1 MSLYQIPESEIR
13 IELGAPVPFAG
24 RKRRDLLIA
33 AALGAPFGTRDPV
46 DLALLSAASRKEDLR
61 HYEQTGFTPLEPRL
75 ARSVARVRRVD
86 SGEEALFAR
95 GEVDTILYLC
105 HPDEATRYRAEL
117 LAEMQMT
124 HGFRALGVGR
134 GSIAPDGSERW
145 DFLGYIPVRATR
157 QKSRRSEEPGDFY
170 YVPVWD
176 WQLRVLHWLSVLL
189 IIVLS
194 VTGLLMGSSRFV
206 YGVAGGFSNYLS
218 WLRLVHFVA
227 GWLLLCAA
235 ILRIAG
241 LFLASN
247 RFQRWYALFPVR
259 VRDLKNLLQVAQNYL
274 FCRFD
279 RPPHY
284 IGHNPLQQVAYTAI
298 FGVGLLALV
307 TGFALYALYDP
318 GNFLFRYFVWFDN
331 LVGVQYLRLA
341 HQLIMWIFLAFI
353 PIHVYLSVR
362 ADTVE
367 REGALSSIVSGGR
380 WCRKGTRFEDGP
392 PTIDD

>member
-1 MSLYQIPESEIR
+1 MSLYDIPESEIR
-13 IELGAPVPFAG
+13 IELEDPVPFSG
-24 RKRRDLLIA
+24 RKRRELLIA
-33 AALGAPFGTRDPV
+33 AALGAPFGTDDPV
-46 DLALLSAASRKEDLR
+46 DLALLSAASKKEDLR
-61 HYEQTGFTPLEPRL
+61 HYEQLAFTPLEPRL

-86 SGEEALFAR
+86 SGEEALIAR
-95 GEVDTILYLC
+95 GEVDSILYLC
-105 HPDEATRYRAEL
+105 HPDEATRYRAEMQ
-117 LAEMQMT
+117 AEMRMT

-134 GSIAPDGSERW
+134 GSVAADGSERW

-157 QKSRRSEEPGDFY
+157 RKSRRIEEPAEFR

-176 WQLRVLHWLSVLL
+176 WQLRVLHWFSVFL
-189 IIVLS
+189 ILVLS
-194 VTGLLMGSSRFV
+194 ATGLLMGSGRLV
-206 YGVAGGFSNYLS
+206 YGGAEGFTNYLS

-247 RFQRWYALFPVR
+247 QFQRWYALFPVR
-259 VRDLKNLLQVAQNYL
+259 MRDLKNLVQVALNYL

-298 FGVGLLALV
+298 FGVGLLALF

-318 GNFLFRYFVWFDN
+318 GNIVFRYFVMFDD
-331 LVGVQYLRLA
+331 LVGVQYVRLV
-341 HQLIMWIFLAFI
+341 HQFVMWIFLAFI

-380 WCRKGTRFEDGP
+380 WCRKGTHFEDA
-392 PTIDD
+392 

>member
-1 MSLYQIPESEIR
+1 MSLYDIPESEIR
-13 IELGAPVPFAG
+13 IELEDPVPFSG
-24 RKRRDLLIA
+24 RKRRELLIA
-33 AALGAPFGTRDPV
+33 AALGAPFGTDDPV
-46 DLALLSAASRKEDLR
+46 DLALLSAASKKEDLR
-61 HYEQTGFTPLEPRL
+61 HYEQLAFTPLEPRL

-86 SGEEALFAR
+86 SGEEALIAR
-95 GEVDTILYLC
+95 GEVDSILYLC
-105 HPDEATRYRAEL
+105 HPDEATRYRAEMQ
-117 LAEMQMT
+117 AEMRMT

-134 GSIAPDGSERW
+134 GSVAPDGSEHW
-145 DFLGYIPVRATR
+145 EFQGYIPVRATR
-157 QKSRRSEEPGDFY
+157 RKSRRIEEPAEFR
-170 YVPVWD
+170 YVSVWD
-176 WQLRVLHWLSVLL
+176 WQLRVLHWFSVFL
-189 IIVLS
+189 ILVLS
-194 VTGLLMGSSRFV
+194 ATGLLMGSGRLV
-206 YGVAGGFSNYLS
+206 YSGAEGFTNYLS

-247 RFQRWYALFPVR
+247 QFQRWYALFPVR
-259 VRDLKNLLQVAQNYL
+259 VRDLKNLVQVALNYL

-298 FGVGLLALV
+298 FGVGLLALF

-318 GNFLFRYFVWFDN
+318 GNIVFRYFVMFDD
-331 LVGVQYLRLA
+331 LVGVQYVRLA
-341 HQLIMWIFLAFI
+341 HQFVMWIFLAFI

-380 WCRKGTRFEDGP
+380 WCRKGTHFEDA
-392 PTIDD
+392 

>member
-1 MSLYQIPESEIR
+1 MSLYDIPESEIR
-13 IELGAPVPFAG
+13 IELEDPVPFSG
-24 RKRRDLLIA
+24 RKRRELLIA
-33 AALGAPFGTRDPV
+33 AALGAPFGTDDPV
-46 DLALLSAASRKEDLR
+46 DLALLSAASKKEDLR
-61 HYEQTGFTPLEPRL
+61 HYEQLAFTPLEPRL

-86 SGEEALFAR
+86 SGEEALIAR
-95 GEVDTILYLC
+95 GEVDSILYLC
-105 HPDEATRYRAEL
+105 HPDEATRYRAEMQ
-117 LAEMQMT
+117 AEMRMT

-134 GSIAPDGSERW
+134 GSVAPDGSERW
-145 DFLGYIPVRATR
+145 EFLGYIPVRATR
-157 QKSRRSEEPGDFY
+157 RKSRRIEEPAEFR

-176 WQLRVLHWLSVLL
+176 WQLRVLHWFSVFL
-189 IIVLS
+189 ILVLS
-194 VTGLLMGSSRFV
+194 ATGLLMGSGRLV
-206 YGVAGGFSNYLS
+206 YGGAEGFTNYLS

-247 RFQRWYALFPVR
+247 QFQRWYALFPVR
-259 VRDLKNLLQVAQNYL
+259 VRDLKNLVQVALNYL

-298 FGVGLLALV
+298 FGVGLLALF

-318 GNFLFRYFVWFDN
+318 GNIVFRYFVMFDD
-331 LVGVQYLRLA
+331 LVGVQYVRLV
-341 HQLIMWIFLAFI
+341 HQFVMWIFLAFI

-380 WCRKGTRFEDGP
+380 WCRKGTHFEDA
-392 PTIDD
+392 

>member
-1 MSLYQIPESEIR
+1 MSLYDIPESEIR
-13 IELGAPVPFAG
+13 IELEDPVPFSG
-24 RKRRDLLIA
+24 RKRRELLIA
-33 AALGAPFGTRDPV
+33 AALGAPFGTDDPV
-46 DLALLSAASRKEDLR
+46 DLALLSAASKKEDLR
-61 HYEQTGFTPLEPRL
+61 HYEQLAFTPLEPQL

-86 SGEEALFAR
+86 SGEEVMIAR
-95 GEVDTILYLC
+95 GEVDGILYLC
-105 HPDEATRYRAEL
+105 HPDEATRYRAE
-117 LAEMQMT
+117 MQAQMRMT
-124 HGFRALGVGR
+124 HGFRALGIGK
-134 GSIAPDGSERW
+134 GSVAQDGSERW
-145 DFLGYIPVRATR
+145 EFLGYIPVRATR
-157 QKSRRSEEPGDFY
+157 RKSRRIEEPGDFQ

-176 WQLRVLHWLSVLL
+176 WQLRALHWFSVFL
-189 IIVLS
+189 ILVLS
-194 VTGLLMGSSRFV
+194 ATGLLMGSGRLV
-206 YGVAGGFSNYLS
+206 YGGAEGFTNYLS

-247 RFQRWYALFPVR
+247 QFQRWYALFPVR
-259 VRDLKNLLQVAQNYL
+259 MRDLKNLVQVALNYL

-298 FGVGLLALV
+298 FGVGLLAIF

-318 GNFLFRYFVWFDN
+318 GNFVFRYFVMFDD
-331 LVGVQYLRLA
+331 LVGVQYVRLA
-341 HQLIMWIFLAFI
+341 HQFVMWIFLAFI

-380 WCRKGTRFEDGP
+380 WCRKGTHFEDA
-392 PTIDD
+392 

>member
-1 MSLYQIPESEIR
+1 MSLYDIPESEIR
-13 IELGAPVPFAG
+13 IELEDPVPFG
-24 RKRRDLLIA
+24 GKKKRELLIA
-33 AALGAPFGTRDPV
+33 AALGAPFGTGDPV
-46 DLALLSAASRKEDLR
+46 DLALLSAASKKEDLR
-61 HYEQTGFTPLEPRL
+61 HYEQLAFTPLEPQL

-86 SGEEALFAR
+86 SGEEVMIAR
-95 GEVDTILYLC
+95 GEVDGILYLC
-105 HPDEATRYRAEL
+105 HPDEATRYRAEMQ
-117 LAEMQMT
+117 AEMRMT
-124 HGFRALGVGR
+124 HGFRALGIGR
-134 GSIAPDGSERW
+134 GSVAPDGSERW
-145 DFLGYIPVRATR
+145 EFLGYIPVRATR
-157 QKSRRSEEPGDFY
+157 RKSRRIEEPAEFR

-176 WQLRVLHWLSVLL
+176 WQLRVLHWFSVFLILILSA
-189 IIVLS
+189 
-194 VTGLLMGSSRFV
+194 TGLLMGSGRLV
-206 YGVAGGFSNYLS
+206 YGGAEGFTNYLS

-247 RFQRWYALFPVR
+247 QFQRWYALFPVR
-259 VRDLKNLLQVAQNYL
+259 MRDLKNLVQVALNYL

-298 FGVGLLALV
+298 FGVGLLALF

-318 GNFLFRYFVWFDN
+318 GNLVFRYFVMFDD
-331 LVGVQYLRLA
+331 LVGVQYVRLV
-341 HQLIMWIFLAFI
+341 HQFVMWIFLAFI

-380 WCRKGTRFEDGP
+380 WCRKGTHFEDA
-392 PTIDD
+392 

>member
-1 MSLYQIPESEIR
+1 MSLYDIPESEIR
-13 IELGAPVPFAG
+13 IELEDPVPFG
-24 RKRRDLLIA
+24 RRKRRELLIA
-33 AALGAPFGTRDPV
+33 AALGAPFGTDDPV
-46 DLALLSAASRKEDLR
+46 DLALLSAASKKEDLR
-61 HYEQTGFTPLEPRL
+61 HYEQLAFTPLEPRL

-86 SGEEALFAR
+86 SGEEALIAR
-95 GEVDTILYLC
+95 GEVDGILYLC
-105 HPDEATRYRAEL
+105 HPDEATRYRAEMQ
-117 LAEMQMT
+117 AEMRMT
-124 HGFRALGVGR
+124 HGFRALGIGR
-134 GSIAPDGSERW
+134 GSVAPDGSERW

-157 QKSRRSEEPGDFY
+157 RKSRRIEEPAEFR

-176 WQLRVLHWLSVLL
+176 WQLRVLHWFSVFL
-189 IIVLS
+189 ILVLS
-194 VTGLLMGSSRFV
+194 ATGLLMGSGRLV
-206 YGVAGGFSNYLS
+206 YGGAEGFTNYLS

-247 RFQRWYALFPVR
+247 QFQRWYALFPVR
-259 VRDLKNLLQVAQNYL
+259 MRDLKNLVQVALNYL

-298 FGVGLLALV
+298 FGVGLLALF

-318 GNFLFRYFVWFDN
+318 GNIVFRYFVMFDD
-331 LVGVQYLRLA
+331 LVGVQYVRLV
-341 HQLIMWIFLAFI
+341 HQFVMWIFLAFI

-380 WCRKGTRFEDGP
+380 WCRKGTHFEDA
-392 PTIDD
+392 

>member
-1 MSLYQIPESEIR
+1 MSLYDIPESEIR
-13 IELGAPVPFAG
+13 IELEDPVPFSG
-24 RKRRDLLIA
+24 RKRRELLIA
-33 AALGAPFGTRDPV
+33 AALGAPFGTDDPV
-46 DLALLSAASRKEDLR
+46 DLALLSAASKKEDLR
-61 HYEQTGFTPLEPRL
+61 HYEQLAFTPLEPRL

-86 SGEEALFAR
+86 SGEEALIAR
-95 GEVDTILYLC
+95 GEVDSILYLC
-105 HPDEATRYRAEL
+105 HPDEATRYRAEMQ
-117 LAEMQMT
+117 AEMRMT

-134 GSIAPDGSERW
+134 GSVAPDGSERW

-157 QKSRRSEEPGDFY
+157 RKSRRIEEPAEFR

-176 WQLRVLHWLSVLL
+176 WQLRVLHWFSVFL
-189 IIVLS
+189 ILVLS
-194 VTGLLMGSSRFV
+194 ATGLLMGSGRLV
-206 YGVAGGFSNYLS
+206 YGGAEGFTNYLS

-247 RFQRWYALFPVR
+247 QFQRWYALFPVR
-259 VRDLKNLLQVAQNYL
+259 MRDLKNLVQVALNYL

-298 FGVGLLALV
+298 FGVGFLALF

-318 GNFLFRYFVWFDN
+318 GNIVFRYFVMFDD
-331 LVGVQYLRLA
+331 LVGVQYVRLV
-341 HQLIMWIFLAFI
+341 HQFVMWIFLAFI

-380 WCRKGTRFEDGP
+380 WCRKGTHFEDA
-392 PTIDD
+392 